1 MSFGRAA
8 SAAGE
13 GFLRGWRALAGL
25 LEARSVDPAPRMPLV
40 PLAAAVLC
48 GGALGIVLPG
58 GLAPVVGA
66 WAAAA
71 GLLVAWA
78 WLLVA
83 GRERASARVLLVAIG
98 GAAAAWCGFQR
109 GLFPREEL
117 AWRLDER
124 PRPIVVEGLAVESPR
139 LLPRILPPGTQHVA
153 HAIEPASEF
162 TLRVERVRVGSS
174 WKRAS
179 GRASVVVDGSR
190 PAIEPG
196 MRVRVFGRGLRP
208 SPALNPDE
216 FDFREKARNIGCL
229 SIVRCRTPDCVEIVE
244 TAPWHAISAWLDR
257 VRRWGMRRLEAAIDP
272 ERADFAQALLLG
284 SRESLPREESRAFLE
299 TGTVHILS
307 ISGLHVGILAAA
319 LAAVLRVTPLP
330 RGAGLAVVAAF
341 IGGYMLLVRAETPVV
356 RATLVVWLACLG
368 AAVGRRS
375 VTLNSLAAAAIVV
388 FLWRPCEV
396 FRIGT
401 QLSFLSTG
409 VLVAAASAIA
419 VRRPTE
425 DPIQRLID
433 HSRPAWEK
441 RLRRVGRGIAEAF
454 FVGAAVWAA
463 TTPVTAA
470 VFHVVSPVALLLN
483 VVVAPLVAVAMAT
496 GFLCLLAS
504 TVSTAVGGLF
514 GGLCDVTLLG
524 VETCVRAG
532 AMLPGGHAWVAGPP
546 GWWVAGWYVLLA
558 GLAAALPRRWLER
571 PMPWLAA
578 AGGWCGVGL
587 VATIP
592 QMANL
597 GGRGFE
603 MVAASLGHGLGVV
616 VKTPAGSTMLYD
628 AGRLGAGGAA
638 ARGVAGVLW
647 NERVHGIDCLVLS
660 HADTDHFNG
669 VPELLDRFRIGRVVL
684 SREFLESG
692 SPAARGLLAMLDE
705 RGVPVSAVRAGQAF
719 ALDSSCTV
727 RVLHPTGREPV
738 QSDNESSLVL
748 AVEASGRRLLLA
760 GDIEGDAVHR
770 LVARSPERCDVL
782 VAPHHGTATSLPPLL
797 AAVTRP
803 RIVVVSGAGGPSWK
817 EVKRAYAEVGEAG
830 RSRVLKTGGE
840 GAIRIRMAADALSID
855 RYTPAGWQPDRYR
868 QAAATSSS
876 MLAARKAKN
885 SVWPPWPNP

>member
-13 GFLRGWRALAGL
+13 GFLRGWRGLATL

-48 GGALGIVLPG
+48 GGALGIALPG
-58 GLAPVVGA
+58 GLTPVVGA

-71 GLLVAWA
+71 GLLVVWA
-78 WLLVA
+78 CLLVA
-83 GRERASARVLLVAIG
+83 GRERASARVLVVAIG
-98 GAAAAWCGFQR
+98 VAATAWCGFQR
-109 GLFPREEL
+109 GIFSREEL

-124 PRPIVVEGLAVESPR
+124 PRPIVIEGVALESPR
-139 LLPRILPPGTQHVA
+139 LLPRMLPPGTPHA
-153 HAIEPASEF
+153 ADAIEPASEF

-196 MRVRVFGRGLRP
+196 MRVRVFGRGMRP
-208 SPALNPDE
+208 SPAFNPNE
-216 FDFREKARNIGCL
+216 FDFREKARNLGCL

-244 TAPWHAISAWLDR
+244 AAPWHAISAWLDR
-257 VRRWGMRRLEAAIDP
+257 ARRWGLARLEAAIAP

-319 LAAVLRVTPLP
+319 LAAVLRATPLP

-419 VRRPTE
+419 VRRPTD

-433 HSRPAWEK
+433 RSRPAWEK
-441 RLRRVGRGIAEAF
+441 RLRRAGRGIAEAF
-454 FVGAAVWAA
+454 IAGAAVWAA
-463 TTPVTAA
+463 TAPVTAS

-483 VVVAPLVAVAMAT
+483 VVIAPLVAVAMAT

-514 GGLCDVTLLG
+514 GGLCDATLLG
-524 VETCVRAG
+524 VESCVHAA

-546 GWWVAGWYVLLA
+546 GWWLAGWYVLLA
-558 GLAAALPRRWLER
+558 GLAAALPRRWLPR

-597 GGRGFE
+597 GGGGFE

-628 AGRLGAGGAA
+628 AGRLGAAGAA

-647 NERVHGIDCLVLS
+647 GERVRRIDCLVLS

-669 VPELLDRFRIGRVVL
+669 VPDLLDRFRIGRVVL

-692 SPAARGLLAMLDE
+692 SPAARGLLSMLDE
-705 RGVPVSAVRAGQAF
+705 RGVPVSAVRAGQVF
-719 ALDSSCTV
+719 SLDSTCTV
-727 RVLHPTGREPV
+727 RVLHPTGREPE
-738 QSDNESSLVL
+738 QSDNASSLVL
-748 AVEASGRRLLLA
+748 AVEASGRRLLLS

-797 AAVTRP
+797 ASATRP
-803 RIVVVSGAGGPSWK
+803 RIVVVSGAGGPAWK
-817 EVKRAYAEVGEAG
+817 QVKRAYVAAGEGG

-840 GAIRIRMAADALSID
+840 GAIRIRLAADALSID

-876 MLAARKAKN
+876 MLAARNAKN
-885 SVWPPWPNP
+885 SVWPP